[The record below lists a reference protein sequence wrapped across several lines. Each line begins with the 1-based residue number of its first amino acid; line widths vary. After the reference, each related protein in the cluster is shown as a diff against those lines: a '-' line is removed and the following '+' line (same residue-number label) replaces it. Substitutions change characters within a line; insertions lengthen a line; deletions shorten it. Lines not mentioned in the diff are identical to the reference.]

1 MDSRLLFT
9 QALGLSFPWRISEVQ
24 FSSSPEEPNRPILEL
39 WIDHPKGAKF
49 SYEGAEYSVYDHQP
63 RKWRHLNFFQHTC
76 YLYCN
81 VPRIQT
87 SDGHTLLV
95 EVPWARP
102 GSSFTLL
109 FEAYSLL
116 LVESGMNY
124 SAAGKLLGLDS
135 RCVSRMLT
143 HYVEEALAQTPLP
156 SIEQVGLDETS
167 VQKGHKYV
175 TVLSDPVDKRVV
187 GLSLGK
193 DTKAAHT
200 AIEQM
205 KSRGADPR
213 KVKLASIDLS
223 KAYIRACK
231 DHLPN
236 AKIVFDRFHLQK
248 LLNQAVDQVRR
259 EDQKHNQALKRSR
272 YLWLR
277 NAEDLKDEKRQTLLY
292 LQQLCPRIGQAYRL
306 KEQFRE
312 IWNGNTAQQ
321 AISELKAWMKLAQQ
335 SLIPP
340 IQSFVK
346 TLQNHW
352 YGITTYFQ
360 TRQTN
365 AYAERVNLTIQE
377 IKRTARGF
385 RNMDNFFYLIYFRLG
400 KLNLSL
406 PTING

>member
-1 MDSRLLFT
+1 MESSAIFT
-9 QALGLSFPWRISEVQ
+9 QALGLSTPWQISEVK
-24 FSSSPEEPNRPILEL
+24 FSGSGEDPNIKILEI
-39 WIDHPKGAKF
+39 WISHSQGAKF
-49 SYEGAEYSVYDHQP
+49 SYQGQSYSVYDHQP
-63 RKWRHLNFFQHTC
+63 RKWRHLNFFEHTC
-76 YLYCN
+76 YIYCE

-95 EVPWARP
+95 EVPWSRP

-116 LVESGMNY
+116 LVESGMSY
-124 SAAGKLLGLDS
+124 SAAGKLLGLES
-135 RCVSRMLT
+135 RCVSRMLN
-143 HYVEEALAQTPLP
+143 HYVEKALDQTPLEP
-156 SIEQVGLDETS
+156 IAQIGLDETS

-175 TVLSDPVDKRVV
+175 TVLSDPVAKRVV

-193 DTKAAHT
+193 DAQAAQM
-200 AIEQM
+200 ALEQM
-205 KSRGADPR
+205 KSRGADPMA
-213 KVKLASIDLS
+213 VELASIDLS

-259 EDQKHNQALKRSR
+259 EDQKHNEQLKRSR

-277 NAEDLKDEKRQTLLY
+277 NGEDLKEEKRQTLLF

-312 IWNGNTAQQ
+312 IWNRNTAQQ
-321 AISELKAWMKLAQQ
+321 AIKDLKAWMKLAQQ
-335 SLIPP
+335 SRIPP
-340 IQSFVK
+340 LQSFVETIEK
-346 TLQNHW
+346 HW
-352 YGITTYFQ
+352 YGIITYFQ

-377 IKRTARGF
+377 IKRTAKGF
-385 RNMDNFFYLIYFRLG
+385 RNMDNFFNIIYFRLG
-400 KLNLSL
+400 KLNLNL

>member
-9 QALGLSFPWRISEVQ
+9 QALGLSLPWRISELQ
-24 FSSSPEEPNRPILEL
+24 FSSLPEEPNTPILEI

-143 HYVEEALAQTPLP
+143 HYVEAALDQTPLA

-175 TVLSDPVDKRVV
+175 TVLSDPVEKRVV
-187 GLSLGK
+187 GLSVGK

-205 KSRGADPR
+205 KSRGADPS
-213 KVKLASIDLS
+213 KVNLASIDLS

-231 DHLPN
+231 DYLPK

-277 NAEDLKDEKRQTLLY
+277 NGEDLHEEKRKTLLY

-312 IWNGNTAQQ
+312 IWNGTTAQQ
-321 AISELKAWMKLAQQ
+321 AISQLIAWMKLAQQ
-335 SLIPP
+335 SLISP

-385 RNMDNFFYLIYFRLG
+385 RNMDNFFCLIYFRLG
-400 KLNLSL
+400 
-406 PTING
+406 

>member
-9 QALGLSFPWRISEVQ
+9 QALGLSLPWRISELQ
-24 FSSSPEEPNRPILEL
+24 FSSLPEEPNTPILEI

-143 HYVEEALAQTPLP
+143 HYVEAALDQTPLA

-175 TVLSDPVDKRVV
+175 TVLSDPVEKRVV
-187 GLSLGK
+187 GLSVGK

-205 KSRGADPR
+205 KSRGADPS
-213 KVKLASIDLS
+213 KVNLASIDLS

-231 DHLPN
+231 DYLPK

-277 NAEDLKDEKRQTLLY
+277 NGEDLHEEKRKTLLY

-312 IWNGNTAQQ
+312 IWNGTTAQQ
-321 AISELKAWMKLAQQ
+321 AISQLIVWIKLAQQ
-335 SLIPP
+335 SLISP

-385 RNMDNFFYLIYFRLG
+385 RNMDNFFCLIYFRLG
-400 KLNLSL
+400 KLNLNL